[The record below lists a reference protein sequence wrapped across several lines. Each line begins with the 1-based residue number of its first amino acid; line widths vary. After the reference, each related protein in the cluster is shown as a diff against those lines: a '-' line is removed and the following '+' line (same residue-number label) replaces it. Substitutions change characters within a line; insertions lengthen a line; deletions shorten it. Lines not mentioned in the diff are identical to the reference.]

1 MPQFSALIQA
11 LRASSTIAF
20 NAKALELKRAG
31 VDVIAM
37 TAGEP
42 DFQPPAHVLAAAHEA
57 IDRGMTKYTASEG
70 TLELRQAIVNKHAR
84 ENGLAFTPDQV
95 VVSTGGKQSLYNA
108 FMSILDP
115 GDEVIVPAPYWVSY
129 PAQIQLAGGVTV
141 PVACR
146 AEDGFVPDPE
156 AIAAAIT
163 PRTRAIV
170 VNSPSNPTGAV
181 VPEGVLKAIAD
192 LAEQHDLW
200 LVSDELYEHLVYEGT
215 FTPVAQWYPERT
227 VLVHGASKGY
237 ALTGWRIGWA
247 CAPVALA
254 KAMNRLQG
262 QVTSNA
268 NAVAQYATQ
277 VALESVEATA
287 AFQAMTRAAYRE
299 RRDLLV
305 AGLNDLGLPT
315 PMPHG
320 AFYAMADLRTID
332 PDETVAATVLLEQA
346 RVAVV
351 PGTDFLAPGFARLSY
366 ACSTGQV
373 AEAVQRIAAVVGR

>member
-1 MPQFSALIQA
+1 MPTLSASIRA
-11 LRASSTIAF
+11 LKASSTVGF

-42 DFQPPAHVLAAAHEA
+42 DFQPPAHVLAAAHAA
-57 IDRGMTKYTASEG
+57 IDRGLTKYTPTEG
-70 TLELRQAIVNKHAR
+70 TRELRDAIVAKHAR
-84 ENGLAFTPDQV
+84 ENGLAYTADQV
-95 VVSTGGKQSLYNA
+95 VVSTGGKQSLFNA
-108 FMSILDP
+108 FMAILDP

-129 PAQIQLAGGVTV
+129 PAQVQLAGGVTV
-141 PVACR
+141 PVATR
-146 AEDGFVPDPE
+146 AEDGFVPDPD

-163 PRTRAIV
+163 PRTKAIV

-181 VPEGVLKAIAD
+181 VPAATLKAIAD
-192 LAEQHDLW
+192 LAEKHDLW
-200 LVSDELYEHLVYEGT
+200 LVSDELYEHLVYEGS

-227 VLVHGASKGY
+227 ILVHGASKGY

-247 CAPVALA
+247 CAPKAVAT
-254 KAMNRLQG
+254 AMGTLQG

-277 VALESVEATA
+277 VALNEAEATA
-287 AFQAMTRAAYRE
+287 AFQAATRAAYRE

-305 AGLNDLGLPT
+305 KGLNDLGLPT

-320 AFYAMADLRTID
+320 AFYAMVDVRSID
-332 PDETVAATVLLEQA
+332 PDETVAATVLLERA

-351 PGTDFLAPGFARLSY
+351 PGTDFLAPGFVRLSY
-366 ACSTGQV
+366 ACSTDQV
-373 AEAVQRIAAVVGR
+373 RAALERIAAVVR

>member
-1 MPQFSALIQA
+1 MPQLSHAIRALK
-11 LRASSTIAF
+11 ASSTVAF

-31 VDVIAM
+31 IDVIAM

-42 DFQPPAHVLAAAHEA
+42 DFQPPAHVIAAAHEA
-57 IDRGMTKYTASEG
+57 IERGMTKYTASEG
-70 TLELRQAIVNKHAR
+70 TRELREAIVAKHAR
-84 ENGLAFTPDQV
+84 ENGLSYTVDQV

-108 FMSILDP
+108 FMAILDP
-115 GDEVIVPAPYWVSY
+115 GDEVVIPAPYWVSY
-129 PAQIQLAGGVTV
+129 PAQVQIAGGVTV

-146 AEDGFVPDPE
+146 AEDGFVPDPA

-163 PRTRAIV
+163 PRTKAIV
-170 VNSPSNPTGAV
+170 LTSPSNPTGAV
-181 VPEGVLKAIAD
+181 VPEAVLKAIAD
-192 LAEQHDLW
+192 LAERHDLW
-200 LVSDELYEHLVYEGT
+200 LITDELYEHLVYEGS

-227 VLVHGASKGY
+227 ILIHGASKGY

-247 CAPVALA
+247 CAPVAVA
-254 KAMNRLQG
+254 KAMNTLQG

-268 NAVAQYATQ
+268 NAIAQYATQ
-277 VALESVEATA
+277 VALNEVEATA

-299 RRDLLV
+299 RRDVLV

-320 AFYAMADLRTID
+320 AFYAMTDVRGID
-332 PDETVAATVLLEQA
+332 PDETVAATALLEQA

-351 PGTDFLAPGFARLSY
+351 PGTDFLAPGFVRLSY
-366 ACSTGQV
+366 ACSIDQV
-373 AEAVQRIAAVVGR
+373 RSALERIAAVVR

>member
-1 MPQFSALIQA
+1 MPQLSHAIRALK
-11 LRASSTIAF
+11 ASSTVAF

-57 IDRGMTKYTASEG
+57 IERGMTKYTAAEG
-70 TLELRQAIVNKHAR
+70 TRELREAIVAKHAR
-84 ENGLAFTPDQV
+84 ENGLTYGVDQV

-108 FMSILDP
+108 FMAILDP
-115 GDEVIVPAPYWVSY
+115 GDEVVIPAPYWVSY
-129 PAQIQLAGGVTV
+129 PAQVQIAGGVTV
-141 PVACR
+141 PVPCR
-146 AEDGFVPDPE
+146 AEDGFVPDPA
-156 AIAAAIT
+156 AIEAAIT
-163 PRTRAIV
+163 PRTKAIV
-170 VNSPSNPTGAV
+170 LTSPSNPTGAV
-181 VPEGVLKAIAD
+181 VPGSVLKAIAD
-192 LAEQHDLW
+192 LAERHDLW
-200 LVSDELYEHLVYEGT
+200 LVSDELYEHLIYEGS

-227 VLVHGASKGY
+227 ILVHGASKGY

-247 CAPVALA
+247 CAPVAVA
-254 KAMNRLQG
+254 KAMNTLQG

-277 VALESVEATA
+277 VALSEVEATA

-299 RRDLLV
+299 RRDVLV
-305 AGLNDLGLPT
+305 AGLNELGLPT

-320 AFYAMADLRTID
+320 AFYAMTDVRGID
-332 PDETVAATVLLEQA
+332 PDETVAATVLLERA

-351 PGTDFLAPGFARLSY
+351 PGTDFLAPGFVRLSY
-366 ACSTGQV
+366 ACSIDQV
-373 AEAVQRIAAVVGR
+373 RSALERIAAVVR

>member
-1 MPQFSALIQA
+1 MPQLSAAIRA
-11 LRASSTIAF
+11 LKASSTVAF

-31 VDVIAM
+31 IDVIAM

-70 TLELRQAIVNKHAR
+70 TRELREAIVAKHAR
-84 ENGLAFTPDQV
+84 ENGLTYGVDQV

-108 FMSILDP
+108 FMAILDP
-115 GDEVIVPAPYWVSY
+115 GDEVVIPAPYWVSY
-129 PAQIQLAGGVTV
+129 PAQVQIAGGVTV
-141 PVACR
+141 PVPCR
-146 AEDGFVPDPE
+146 PEDGFVPDPA

-163 PRTRAIV
+163 PRTKAIV
-170 VNSPSNPTGAV
+170 LTSPSNPTGAV
-181 VPEGVLKAIAD
+181 VPEAVLRAIAD
-192 LAEQHDLW
+192 LAERHDLW
-200 LVSDELYEHLVYEGT
+200 LISDELYEHLIYEGS

-227 VLVHGASKGY
+227 ILVHGASKGY

-247 CAPVALA
+247 CAPVAVA
-254 KAMNRLQG
+254 KAMNTLQG

-268 NAVAQYATQ
+268 NAIAQYATQ
-277 VALESVEATA
+277 VALNEVEATA

-299 RRDLLV
+299 RRDVLV

-320 AFYAMADLRTID
+320 AFYAMTDVRSID
-332 PDETVAATVLLEQA
+332 PDETVAATVLLEKA

-351 PGTDFLAPGFARLSY
+351 PGTDFLAPGFVRLSY
-366 ACSTGQV
+366 ACSIDQV
-373 AEAVQRIAAVVGR
+373 RAALERIAAVVR

>member
-1 MPQFSALIQA
+1 MPQLSASIRA
-11 LRASSTIAF
+11 LKASSTVAF

-70 TLELRQAIVNKHAR
+70 TLELRQAIVAKHAR
-84 ENGLAFTPDQV
+84 ENGLSYTPDQV

-108 FMSILDP
+108 FMAILDP
-115 GDEVIVPAPYWVSY
+115 GDEVVVPAPYWVSY

-170 VNSPSNPTGAV
+170 INSPSNPTGAV
-181 VPEGVLKAIAD
+181 VPAGVLKAIAD
-192 LAEQHDLW
+192 LAERHDLW
-200 LVSDELYEHLVYEGT
+200 LITDELYEHLVYEGS

-247 CAPVALA
+247 CAPVPLA

-320 AFYAMADLRTID
+320 AFYVMSDLRTID

-366 ACSTGQV
+366 ACSTDQV
-373 AEAVQRIAAVVGR
+373 RAAVDRIAAVVGR

>member
-1 MPQFSALIQA
+1 MPQFSALIRA
-11 LRASSTIAF
+11 LKASSTSAF

-70 TLELRQAIVNKHAR
+70 TRELRQAIADKHAR
-84 ENGLAFTPDQV
+84 ENGLSYTPDQV

-192 LAEQHDLW
+192 LAERHDLW

-227 VLVHGASKGY
+227 ILVHGASKGY

-268 NAVAQYATQ
+268 NAIAQYATQ

-366 ACSTGQV
+366 ACSTEQV
-373 AEAVQRIAAVVGR
+373 GEAVERIAAVVGR

>member
-1 MPQFSALIQA
+1 MPQLSHAIRALK
-11 LRASSTIAF
+11 ASSTVAF

-31 VDVIAM
+31 IDVIAM

-70 TLELRQAIVNKHAR
+70 TRELREAIVAKHAR
-84 ENGLAFTPDQV
+84 ENRLSYGVDQV

-108 FMSILDP
+108 FMAILDP
-115 GDEVIVPAPYWVSY
+115 GDEVVIPAPYWVSY
-129 PAQIQLAGGVTV
+129 PAQVQLAGGVTV
-141 PVACR
+141 PVPCR
-146 AEDGFVPDPE
+146 AEDGFVPDPA
-156 AIAAAIT
+156 AIEAAIT
-163 PRTRAIV
+163 SRTKAIV
-170 VNSPSNPTGAV
+170 VTSPSNPTGAV
-181 VPEGVLKAIAD
+181 VPENVLKAIAD
-192 LAEQHDLW
+192 LAERHDLW
-200 LVSDELYEHLVYEGT
+200 LISDELYEHLIYEGS

-227 VLVHGASKGY
+227 ILVHGASKGY

-247 CAPVALA
+247 CAPVAVA

-268 NAVAQYATQ
+268 NTVAQYATQ
-277 VALESVEATA
+277 VALNEVVATA

-299 RRDLLV
+299 RRDVLV

-320 AFYAMADLRTID
+320 AFYAMTDVRSID
-332 PDETVAATVLLEQA
+332 PDETAAATVLLEQA

-351 PGTDFLAPGFARLSY
+351 PGTDFLAPGFVRLSY
-366 ACSTGQV
+366 ACSIDQV
-373 AEAVQRIAAVVGR
+373 RSALERITAVVR

>member
-1 MPQFSALIQA
+1 MPQLSHAIRALK
-11 LRASSTIAF
+11 ASSTVAF

-31 VDVIAM
+31 IDVIAM

-70 TLELRQAIVNKHAR
+70 TRELREAIVAKHAR
-84 ENGLAFTPDQV
+84 ENGLSYGVDQV

-108 FMSILDP
+108 FMAILDP
-115 GDEVIVPAPYWVSY
+115 GDEVVIPAPYWVSY
-129 PAQIQLAGGVTV
+129 PAQVQIAGGVTV

-146 AEDGFVPDPE
+146 AEDGFVPDPA
-156 AIAAAIT
+156 AIEAAIT
-163 PRTRAIV
+163 PRTKAIV
-170 VNSPSNPTGAV
+170 LTSPSNPTGAV

-192 LAEQHDLW
+192 LAEKHDLW
-200 LVSDELYEHLVYEGT
+200 LISDELYEHLIYEGT

-227 VLVHGASKGY
+227 ILVHGASKGY

-247 CAPVALA
+247 CAPVAVA
-254 KAMNRLQG
+254 KAMNTLQG

-268 NAVAQYATQ
+268 NAIAQYATQ
-277 VALESVEATA
+277 VALNEVDATA

-299 RRDLLV
+299 RRDVLV
-305 AGLNDLGLPT
+305 AGLNELGLPT

-320 AFYAMADLRTID
+320 AFYAMTDVRGID

-351 PGTDFLAPGFARLSY
+351 PGTDFLAPGFVRLSY
-366 ACSTGQV
+366 ACSIDQV
-373 AEAVQRIAAVVGR
+373 RSALERIAAVVR

>member
-1 MPQFSALIQA
+1 MPQLSASIRA
-11 LRASSTIAF
+11 LKASSTVAF
-20 NAKALELKRAG
+20 NAKALELQRAG

-57 IDRGMTKYTASEG
+57 IDRGRTKYTATEG
-70 TLELRQAIVNKHAR
+70 TRELREAIVAKHAR
-84 ENGLAFTPDQV
+84 ENGLAYTPDQV

-108 FMSILDP
+108 FMAILDP
-115 GDEVIVPAPYWVSY
+115 GDEVVVPAPYWVSY
-129 PAQIQLAGGVTV
+129 PAQVQLAGGVTV
-141 PVACR
+141 AVPTR
-146 AEDGFVPDPE
+146 AEDGFVPDPD

-163 PRTRAIV
+163 PRTKAIV

-181 VPEGVLKAIAD
+181 VPAATLEAIAD

-200 LVSDELYEHLVYEGT
+200 LITDELYEHLVYEGS

-227 VLVHGASKGY
+227 ILVHGASKGY

-247 CAPVALA
+247 CAPKALA
-254 KAMNRLQG
+254 KAMTTLQG

-277 VALESVEATA
+277 VALNEVEATA
-287 AFQAMTRAAYRE
+287 AFQATTRAAYRE

-305 AGLNDLGLPT
+305 RGLDELGLPT

-320 AFYAMADLRTID
+320 AFYAMADVRAID
-332 PDETVAATVLLEQA
+332 PDETVAATVLLERA

-351 PGTDFLAPGFARLSY
+351 PGTDFLAPGFVRLSY
-366 ACSTGQV
+366 ACSTDQV
-373 AEAVQRIAAVVGR
+373 RAALERIEAVVR

>member
-1 MPQFSALIQA
+1 MPQLSASIRA
-11 LRASSTIAF
+11 LKTSSTVAL
-20 NAKALELKRAG
+20 NAKALELRRAG

-57 IDRGMTKYTASEG
+57 IDLGLTKYTAVQG
-70 TLELRQAIVNKHAR
+70 TSELREAIAAKHLR
-84 ENGLAFTPDQV
+84 ENGLHYAPEQV
-95 VVSTGGKQSLYNA
+95 SVSTGGKQVLYNA
-108 FMSILDP
+108 FMAILNP
-115 GDEVIVPAPYWVSY
+115 GDEVILPSPYWVSY
-129 PAQIQLAGGVTV
+129 PPQIELAGGVTV
-141 PVACR
+141 TVATR

-163 PRTRAIV
+163 PRTRAIL

-181 VPEGVLKAIAD
+181 IPEDVLRAIAD
-192 LAEQHDLW
+192 LAERHDLW
-200 LVSDELYEHLVYEGT
+200 LISDELYEHMIYEGT

-227 VLVHGASKGY
+227 ILVHGASKGY
-237 ALTGWRIGWA
+237 ALTGWRIGWG
-247 CAPVALA
+247 CGPSEVI

-277 VALESVEATA
+277 VALNSVEETA

-299 RRDLLV
+299 RRDV
-305 AGLNDLGLPT
+305 IVEGLNAIGLPT
-315 PMPHG
+315 PTPQG
-320 AFYAMADLRTID
+320 AFYVMADTRTID
-332 PDETVAATVLLEQA
+332 PDENVAGALLLEKA

-351 PGTDFLAPGFARLSY
+351 PGTDFGAPGFVRMSY
-366 ACSTGQV
+366 ACSLAQV
-373 AEAVQRIAAVVGR
+373 RTALERIAEVVA